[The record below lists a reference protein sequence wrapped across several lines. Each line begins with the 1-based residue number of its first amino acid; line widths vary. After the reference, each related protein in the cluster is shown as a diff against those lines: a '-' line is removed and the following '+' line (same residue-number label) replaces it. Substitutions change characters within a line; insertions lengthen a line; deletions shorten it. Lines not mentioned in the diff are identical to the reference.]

1 MVPLL
6 SILIPV
12 YNEEEFIRAVLERV
26 LAAPLP
32 SNGAHTH
39 DRELIV
45 VDDASTDGTYE
56 AVQEFMREQPNAPVR
71 LLRHDRNRGKGA
83 AVRTALEHATGEF
96 SIIQD
101 GDLEYNPCEYG
112 KLLRPLIAGDADVV
126 YGSRFVVAGERRVL
140 YFWHA
145 LANHFLTGLCN
156 MLADLN
162 LTDIETCYKAFRTS
176 LLRSI
181 PIRSDRFGIEPEITV
196 KLAKRQARIY
206 EVPITYHGRTY
217 EEGKKIGTSD
227 AFAAVG
233 VLFRSWLSSD
243 IYKNEGPDILDALA
257 DANRFNRWMA
267 DTVAPHLGSHVLELG
282 AGIGNLSRLLSPRRR
297 RYVATDIDRESLAR
311 LQCRLQHRPNLE
323 TALCDLTRP
332 EDFQPFHSQMDS
344 IVCLNVLEHVEDD
357 LLGLRNIHSTL
368 RPGGR
373 AIVLVPQ
380 GQSVFGTLDQ
390 ALGHFR
396 RYSRSELEAKMKA
409 SGFRL
414 EQMLEFNRI
423 TYPGWF
429 ISGRILRRTTFNRF
443 QLSVFDRFVP
453 LWRRIDRA
461 LPWPPTSIIGVAV
474 KD

>member
-1 MVPLL
+1 MAPLL
-6 SILIPV
+6 SVLIPV

-26 LAAPLP
+26 IAAPLP
-32 SNGAHTH
+32 STSHSP

-45 VDDASTDGTYE
+45 VDDASTDGTPE
-56 AVQEFMREQPNAPVR
+56 AVQEFIRDHPGAPVK
-71 LLRHDRNRGKGA
+71 LIRHDRNRGKGA
-83 AVRTALEHATGEF
+83 AVRSALEHANGEF
-96 SIIQD
+96 SIVQD
-101 GDLEYNPCEYG
+101 GDLEYNPCEYS
-112 KLLRPLIAGDADVV
+112 KLLRPLLAGDADVV

-156 MLADLN
+156 MFANLN

-176 LLRSI
+176 LIRSI

-217 EEGKKIGTSD
+217 EEGKKIGSAD
-227 AFAAVG
+227 AFAAVW

-257 DANRFNRWMA
+257 GANRFNRWMA
-267 DTVAPHLGSHVLELG
+267 DTVAPHLGTHVLELG
-282 AGIGNLSRLLSPRRR
+282 AGIGNLTRLLSPRRR
-297 RYVATDIDRESLAR
+297 RYVATDIEPELLTR

-323 TALCDLTRP
+323 TAICDLTRP
-332 EDFQPFHSQMDS
+332 DDFRPFHSQMDS
-344 IVCLNVLEHVEDD
+344 VVCLNVLEHIDDD

-368 RPGGR
+368 RPGGK
-373 AIVLVPQ
+373 AIILVPQ
-380 GQSVFGTLDQ
+380 GQAVFGTLDQ

-396 RYSRSELEAKMKA
+396 RYSKPELESKMRA
-409 SGFRL
+409 CGFRV
-414 EQMLEFNRI
+414 ERILEFNRI

-429 ISGRILRRTTFNRF
+429 VSGRILRRTTFSRF
-443 QLSVFDRFVP
+443 QLSVFDRLVP
-453 LWRRIDRA
+453 LWRQIDRA
-461 LPWPPTSIIGVAV
+461 LPWPPTSIIAVAARE
-474 KD
+474 

>member
-1 MVPLL
+1 MGPFL

-32 SNGAHTH
+32 RNTGHTS

-56 AVQEFMREQPNAPVR
+56 AVEEFIRERPGAPIR
-71 LLRHDRNRGKGA
+71 LLRHQKNRGKGA
-83 AVRTALEHATGEF
+83 AVKTALEQAQGEF

-112 KLLRPLIAGDADVV
+112 KLLRPLLEGDADVV

-156 MLADLN
+156 VLANLN
-162 LTDIETCYKAFRTS
+162 LTDISTCYKAFRTS

-181 PIRSDRFGIEPEITV
+181 PIRNDRFGIEPEITV

-217 EEGKKIGTSD
+217 EEGKKIGSSD
-227 AFAAVG
+227 AIAALG

-243 IYKNEGPDILDALA
+243 IYKDEGPDILDALTR
-257 DANRFNRWMA
+257 ANRFNRWMA
-267 DTVAPHLGSHVLELG
+267 DTIAPYLGADVLELG
-282 AGIGNLSRLLSPRRR
+282 AGIGNLSRLLCPRRR
-297 RYVATDIDRESLAR
+297 RYVATDIERESLAR
-311 LQCRLQHRPNLE
+311 LASRLHHRPNLE
-323 TALCDLTRP
+323 TATCDLMRP
-332 EDFQPFHSQMDS
+332 QDFEPFHSQMDS
-344 IVCLNVLEHVEDD
+344 IVCLNVLEHIEDD
-357 LLGLRNIHSTL
+357 LLGLRNIHSAL

-380 GQSVFGTLDQ
+380 GQAVFGTLDEV
-390 ALGHFR
+390 LGHYR
-396 RYSRSELEAKMKA
+396 RYSKNELETKVKA
-409 SGFRL
+409 TGFRL
-414 EQMLEFNRI
+414 ERMLEFNRI

-429 ISGRILRRTTFNRF
+429 ISGRILRRRTFSRF
-443 QLSVFDRFVP
+443 QLSVFDHLVP
-453 LWRRIDRA
+453 LWRQIDHA
-461 LPWPPTSIIGVAV
+461 LPWPPTSLIAVGV
-474 KD
+474 KE